1 MLVNIE
7 IQRGKYLCREGGCVT
22 AYRGLDM
29 LHHRKVTSC
38 SLSLK
43 LQVTTLLYEKWAVPA
58 LECDCKKS
66 DRVFH
71 VSNHLLYLLICID
84 GYQMHIRVLECKNPK
99 YLVGKRLPDRIH
111 IFEIKN
117 NLPESFETG

>member
-7 IQRGKYLCREGGCVT
+7 IQGGKYLCREGGCVT

-43 LQVTTLLYEKWAVPA
+43 LQVTTLLYGKWAVPA
-58 LECDCKKS
+58 LECDCKKAI
-66 DRVFH
+66 
-71 VSNHLLYLLICID
+71 VSYPSVYIILVITTLILCQAFLDYLY
-84 GYQMHIRVLECKNPK
+84 
-99 YLVGKRLPDRIH
+99 
-111 IFEIKN
+111 F
-117 NLPESFETG
+117 F